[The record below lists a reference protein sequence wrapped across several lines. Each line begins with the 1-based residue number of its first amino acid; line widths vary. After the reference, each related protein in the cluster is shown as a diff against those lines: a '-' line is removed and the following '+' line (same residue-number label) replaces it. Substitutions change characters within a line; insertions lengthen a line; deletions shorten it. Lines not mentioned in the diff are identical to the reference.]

1 MQSIANE
8 RNSWTALVEEVA
20 LIESPG
26 TTSLAAC
33 DHDMVNWEDVGS
45 IFSDALVDEASID
58 QAISTAT
65 TNADFDWTDLLQA
78 FNAPVPLETQSLV
91 FAMTIPPHSISPRTN
106 SKCGKATDLHPSS
119 KKCPKKCS
127 EPTCWNKIR
136 SKCGKATD
144 LHPSSKK
151 CPKKCSEPTCWNKIR
166 SRGYCKMHGGGK
178 RCLIPGCNTCS
189 VGGYYCIK
197 HGGGKKCSIS
207 GCSNAIQSRGVCKAH
222 GGGARCTVAGGQ
234 KSSQGKGLCTSHGGG
249 KRCEVS
255 GCGKGA
261 QTRGR
266 CYAHCG

>member
-26 TTSLAAC
+26 TASLAAC

-91 FAMTIPPHSISPRTN
+91 FAMTTPPHSTNPRTN
-106 SKCGKATDLHPSS
+106 
-119 KKCPKKCS
+119 
-127 EPTCWNKIR
+127 

-197 HGGGKKCSIS
+197 HGGGKKCSIN

-222 GGGARCTVAGGQ
+222 GGGARCTVAGCQ